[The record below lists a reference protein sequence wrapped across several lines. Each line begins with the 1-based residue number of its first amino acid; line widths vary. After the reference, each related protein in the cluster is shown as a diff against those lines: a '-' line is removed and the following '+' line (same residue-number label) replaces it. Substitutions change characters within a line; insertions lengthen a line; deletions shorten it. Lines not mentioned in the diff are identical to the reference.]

1 VFEYEYQLT
10 RPAEDWLKGQGL
22 ETKREFPTPWGV
34 CDLAGCSFNRD
45 NVRLRLSHGQN
56 KPVGTQLRVMILSLI
71 PDIEKGRGITRES
84 LQKKFRDLLDGSKIE
99 REVGKLIED
108 KFVRV
113 TKRGSF
119 QKVNGWMPLHE
130 KIVALEL
137 KLSRVKDVFYQA
149 ASHLEFADESY
160 VGLPMETAK
169 RLINSNR
176 KDDFV
181 NKGIGVL
188 GITSNEA
195 RVLLNSNSTISKPN
209 HILQAHCVERFWRTY
224 PKDNLA

>member
-10 RPAEDWLKGQGL
+10 KPAEDWLKGQGL

-45 NVRLRLSHGQN
+45 NVRLRLSRGQN
-56 KPVGTQLRVMILSLI
+56 KPVGTQLRVMILSMI
-71 PDIEKGRGITRES
+71 PDIEKGRGITKQF
-84 LQKKFRDLLDGSKIE
+84 LQKKFRGLLDGSKIE
-99 REVGKLIED
+99 HEVGKLIED
-108 KFVRV
+108 KFVCV
-113 TKRGSF
+113 TKRGTF
-119 QKVNGWMPLHE
+119 QKVNGWIPLHE

-149 ASHLEFADESY
+149 TSHLEFADESY

-169 RLINSNR
+169 RLVNSIR
-176 KDDFV
+176 KDEFV

-188 GITSNEA
+188 GITPNKA
-195 RVLLNSNSTISKPN
+195 RVLLSSNPTTSKPN
-209 HILQAHCVERFWRTY
+209 RILQMHCVERFWRTY
-224 PKDNLA
+224 PKDS